1 MIWPNDKLTYKNG
14 SLFFLFNIL
23 LEILEAQL
31 LRTISLVQ
39 TVDDSA
45 AVQGHREPD
54 DTNTP
59 NNNI

>member
-1 MIWPNDKLTYKNG
+1 MIWPNDELTKKMVD
-14 SLFFLFNIL
+14 LFLFNIL
-23 LEILEAQL
+23 QGILEGQP
-31 LRTISLVQ
+31 LRAIFLVQ

>member
-1 MIWPNDKLTYKNG
+1 MIWPNDELTKKVVD
-14 SLFFLFNIL
+14 LILFNIL
-23 LEILEAQL
+23 QGILEGQS
-31 LRTISLVQ
+31 LRTIFLVQ

>member
-1 MIWPNDKLTYKNG
+1 MIDL
-14 SLFFLFNIL
+14 LLFNIL
-23 LEILEAQL
+23 QGLLEGQS
-31 LRTISLVQ
+31 LRAISLVQ

-45 AVQGHREPD
+45 SEQGHREPD

>member
-1 MIWPNDKLTYKNG
+1 MVDL
-14 SLFFLFNIL
+14 FLFNVL
-23 LEILEAQL
+23 QGILEGQH
-31 LRTISLVQ
+31 LRAIFLVQ

>member
-1 MIWPNDKLTYKNG
+1 MIWPNDVLTKKMVD
-14 SLFFLFNIL
+14 LILFNIL
-23 LEILEAQL
+23 QGILKGQP
-31 LRTISLVQ
+31 LRAIFLVQ

>member
-1 MIWPNDKLTYKNG
+1 MIWPNDKLTLKMID
-14 SLFFLFNIL
+14 LLLFNIL
-23 LEILEAQL
+23 QGLLEGQSFRA
-31 LRTISLVQ
+31 ISLVQ

-45 AVQGHREPD
+45 SEQGHREPD